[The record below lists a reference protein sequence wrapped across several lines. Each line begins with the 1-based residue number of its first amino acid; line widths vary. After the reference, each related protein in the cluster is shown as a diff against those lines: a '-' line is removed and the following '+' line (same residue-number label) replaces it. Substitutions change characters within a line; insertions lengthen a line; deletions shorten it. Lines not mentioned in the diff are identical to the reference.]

1 MGNTGLRA
9 SLIWHDEVMGDVVL
23 DKPTAVTIGAAEDA
37 TFTAPVPAATIV
49 TPGRRGYLLTLSTQM
64 SGVVCLGGVEHEVA
78 SWVRAA
84 EEPGGFRATPI
95 GGNDWGV
102 IALDASGDHK
112 LFFQFV
118 ELEEAEWNLGHPM
131 ILAAVGGFALSALA
145 LTGLFWGKGVPLGE
159 AAFRGGSLSSLAIGL
174 AAVVRWALK
183 QDNESR
189 ASLAFSVMLHAAI
202 LFAGFQLYD
211 STKGFDWPERPTLSG
226 GYVVKAEE
234 IQPPKPEPKKPTVDT
249 KAKPGAALPV
259 RQGWTRPTGK
269 KVDKPTKQITTPVTP
284 KQEVGVAQI
293 PGTKNDVPKIG
304 VLVHEDVLH
313 DVLGR
318 DTTKA
323 LQKIG
328 ELGGTEGGQGGP
340 PAPPGGDGP
349 GGTKGGGDGKGPV
362 GQRKG
367 TGEMDTGGVRP
378 SVCVGAGCGG
388 GGGEMSVLPP
398 PKEPPP
404 GGPPT
409 ITAKEI
415 DRVIKAHQ
423 GMFVACYQ
431 KALDKNAALAGDV
444 TLHFEISTAGRVT
457 SSSQSG
463 GSLRDGNAVAC
474 MKRAL
479 GILQFPA
486 KGGAIVNYPFVFT
499 AQ

>member
-23 DKPTAVTIGAAEDA
+23 DKPDVVTIGNAEGA
-37 TFTAPVPAATIV
+37 TFIAPVPAQTIV
-49 TPGRRGYLLTLSTQM
+49 TPGRRGYLLTLSTEM
-64 SGVVCLGGVEHEVA
+64 TGVVCLGGVEHDVA
-78 SWVRAA
+78 AWVRAG

-131 ILAAVGGFALSALA
+131 ILAAVGGFALSVAT
-145 LTGLFWGKGVPLGE
+145 LTGLFWWKGVPLGE

-174 AAVVRWALK
+174 AATVRWVLK

-202 LFAGFQLYD
+202 LFAGFQLLEN
-211 STKGFDWPERPTLSG
+211 SKGFEWPERPSLSG
-226 GYVVKAEE
+226 GYLVKAED
-234 IQPPKPEPKKPTVDT
+234 IVAPKPEPKKAPTVT
-249 KAKPGAALPV
+249 EKAKPGAALPV
-259 RQGWTRPTGK
+259 RRGWTRPTGK
-269 KVDKPTKQITTPVTP
+269 KVEKPTQIATAVTP
-284 KQEVGVAQI
+284 KQETGTAQV
-293 PGTKNDVPKIG
+293 PGTKNEAPKIG

-318 DTTKA
+318 DTSKA

-328 ELGGTEGGQGGP
+328 ELGGTEGGKGGP
-340 PAPPGGDGP
+340 DAPPGPGGP

-362 GQRKG
+362 GQQKG
-367 TGEMDTGGVRP
+367 TGDMDVGDPRP

-388 GGGEMSVLPP
+388 GTGEVSVLPP
-398 PKEPPP
+398 PKDPPP
-404 GGPPT
+404 NGPPT
-409 ITAKEI
+409 ISAKEI
-415 DRVIKAHQ
+415 DRVIKSHQ
-423 GMFVACYQ
+423 GMFIACYQ
-431 KALDKNAALAGDV
+431 KALDKNSKLAGDV
-444 TLHFEISTAGRVT
+444 TLHFEISPAGRVT

-463 GSLRDGNAVAC
+463 GSLRDPTAVAC

-486 KGGAIVNYPFVFT
+486 KGGALVNYPFVFS